1 MKDMGTQRIS
11 TNYYCDIGLFLIRGE
26 KILHESFR
34 IRVIIDRV
42 GDKGMETII
51 VLYLQVQG
59 R

>member
-11 TNYYCDIGLFLIRGE
+11 TNYYCDKGLFFNPGE
-26 KILHESFR
+26 RVLHQSVR
-34 IRVIIDRV
+34 ICMII
-42 GDKGMETII
+42 GMDKGMETII